1 MISSQG
7 FSKHDCL
14 MIAMLLM
21 SVGNSNVSGFTNTQ
35 KYNNKVMQDS
45 RFILSAATLDNT
57 ETPSILS
64 KSTKSLSFSTDK
76 VQVGSLR
83 VPSVGIGTIAWCDD
97 GKQRGELDSLVKTA
111 CNNDVA
117 FFDTAERYGS
127 KFKSIIGLGW
137 GETERLTRDLI
148 SKHDD
153 EQHQTRIFEQNYG
166 NNKEG
171 RRHAASSPIVATKF
185 TPSPWRS
192 TADSVIEAC
201 EKSRENLGAEQIDLY
216 QLHMPDIVKPLRKFG
231 LSDGADKDK
240 IYWDGMIQCYKNGLI
255 KNVGVCN
262 YGPTL
267 LMECTE
273 YLAKHNVPLVSNQIG
288 YSLIGRSNGAQET
301 VDVCNEAGIKVLAY
315 FPFAM
320 GLLTG
325 KYSSKS
331 SNDETSKTSRKRS
344 KLELNDLQ
352 RYAEGDGITIPKG
365 GISPLLAKM
374 EDIALARNKSI
385 AQIALNYIICKG
397 AIPIPGARTESQFID
412 NIGAMGWRLSL
423 MEVHALEEEAN
434 KLGIFFEGAGFKRT
448 NEKFVGYGV
457 EKWSLN

>member
-1 MISSQG
+1 M
-7 FSKHDCL
+7 L
-14 MIAMLLM
+14 AMLLM
-21 SVGNSNVSGFTNTQ
+21 FGGSVNVSGFASSL
-35 KYNNKVMQDS
+35 KKNNNVIWNS
-45 RFILSAATLDNT
+45 RSILSAATMDDT
-57 ETPSILS
+57 ETSSVLS
-64 KSTKSLSFSTDK
+64 KSTKPLSFSSDK

-83 VPSVGIGTIAWCDD
+83 MPSVGIGTIAWSDD
-97 GKQRGELDSLVKTA
+97 VKQRGELQSLVKTA

-117 FFDTAERYGS
+117 LFDTAERYGS
-127 KFKSIIGLGW
+127 NFKSVLGLGW

-148 SKHDD
+148 SKHGE
-153 EQHQTRIFEQNYG
+153 EQQQTRIFEQNY
-166 NNKEG
+166 NSNKG
-171 RRHAASSPIVATKF
+171 SRSNTPSSSIIATKF

-192 TADSVIEAC
+192 TAESVIEAC
-201 EKSRENLGAEQIDLY
+201 EKSRENLGVEQIDLY
-216 QLHMPDIVKPLRKFG
+216 QLHMPDIVQPLRKFG
-231 LSDGADKDK
+231 LSNAADKDK
-240 IYWDGMIQCYKNGLI
+240 IYWDGIIQCYKNGLI

-267 LMECTE
+267 LMECKE

-288 YSLIGRSNGAQET
+288 YSLIGRNNGAQKT
-301 VDVCNEAGIKVLAY
+301 VDVCNEEGIKVLAY

-325 KYSSKS
+325 KYSSQSSDDNMKS
-331 SNDETSKTSRKRS
+331 TTSRKRS

-352 RYAEGDGITIPKG
+352 RYVKGDGITIPKG

-374 EDIALARNKSI
+374 EEIALTRNKSI

-423 MEVHALEEEAN
+423 MEICALEEEAN

-457 EKWSLN
+457 EKWSLD